1 MPPASYI
8 TLDVDLI
15 SSEDLSPL
23 ASYLE
28 EGTFVLGHQQAEG
41 LFYLSFEP
49 SYLSES
55 ENTPENSARLILELL
70 QSLPAELRILWESA
84 SSKVFNFGFDSGVS
98 PPPYISHLSPE
109 TLGKIAALGAG
120 MEITIYQHDS
130 FPPEQEESE

>member
-28 EGTFVLGHQQAEG
+28 EGAFVLGHQQAEG

-49 SYLSES
+49 SYLPES

-70 QSLPAELRILWESA
+70 QNLPAELRILWESA

-98 PPPYISHLSPE
+98 PSPYISQLSPE

-130 FPPEQEESE
+130 SPPEQEESE